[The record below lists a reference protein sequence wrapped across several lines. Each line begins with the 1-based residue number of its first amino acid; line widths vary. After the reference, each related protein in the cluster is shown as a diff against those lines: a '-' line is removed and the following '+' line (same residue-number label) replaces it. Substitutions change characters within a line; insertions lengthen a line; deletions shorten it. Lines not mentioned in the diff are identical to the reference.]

1 MRTQEEHNANVLLSI
16 SCPSPEKPSSQI
28 LRLKTNL
35 TAWSFSE
42 KRQTLMRKIF
52 EYFFGKYFRTKL
64 CKTAI
69 LAKLEKLKKNEG
81 LKKGRNRKF

>member
-1 MRTQEEHNANVLLSI
+1 
-16 SCPSPEKPSSQI
+16 
-28 LRLKTNL
+28 
-35 TAWSFSE
+35 
-42 KRQTLMRKIF
+42 MRKIF

-81 LKKGRNRKF
+81 LKKCRNRKFLPNRSQLDRQICSVRGVLAVHSFIANSNPIL